1 VALPEQFQIKEY
13 AESLQLLDE
22 LRAKVE
28 SGEVMSILAV
38 SEMADGSMGGWST
51 STQNVYALYGYLLSW
66 AMLRMGF
73 VWDEKLKRREPSE
86 GSNS

>member
-1 VALPEQFQIKEY
+1 MPLPEQLQIKEY

-28 SGEVMSILAV
+28 AGEVMSILAV
-38 SEMADGSMGGWST
+38 SEMVDGSMGGWST

-73 VWDEKLKRREPSE
+73 MWSEKLKKGDDE
-86 GSNS
+86 